1 MAREAARPSCHVIAG
16 RPSAM
21 VEQYGS
27 RPSLRAVADLV
38 TISQFATAA
47 GTLVL
52 AGATFAAVRSANTA
66 ARTAERSLMTGM
78 RPLLIP
84 SRTVDPTSKVLWR
97 DGHFIALEGGRGH
110 AHVAD
115 DVIYLAMAVR
125 NAGTGMAVLH
135 AWYPRCAT
143 FEPDATYADVDE
155 FRRLTIDLYIPAG
168 EPGFWES
175 AIRGRDDRHWAEIE
189 SAISER
195 RPFTIDV
202 LYGDQ
207 EGGQRVVS
215 RFILVPAGEDNW
227 YTQTGRH
234 WNLDR
239 PDPR

>member
-1 MAREAARPSCHVIAG
+1 M
-16 RPSAM
+16 
-21 VEQYGS
+21 
-27 RPSLRAVADLV
+27 ADLV

-66 ARTAERSLMTGM
+66 ARTAERSLMAGL

-84 SRTVDPTSKVLWR
+84 SRTNDPPMKVLWS
-97 DGHFIALEGGRGH
+97 DAHFIRLDGGRAYAETAG
-110 AHVAD
+110 
-115 DVIYLAMAVR
+115 DVIYLAMGVR

-135 AWYPRCAT
+135 GWYPNCVA
-143 FEPDATYADVDE
+143 FEPDATHAE
-155 FRRLTIDLYIPAG
+155 LEAFRRLTIDLYIPPG

-175 AIRGRDDRHWAEIE
+175 AIRGRDNPQWSQVAG
-189 SAISER
+189 AVTER

-215 RFILVPAGEDNW
+215 RFILMPAGEDGW

-234 WNLDR
+234 WNVDR

>member
-1 MAREAARPSCHVIAG
+1 M
-16 RPSAM
+16 
-21 VEQYGS
+21 
-27 RPSLRAVADLV
+27 ADLV
-38 TISQFATAA
+38 AISQFATAA

-66 ARTAERSLMTGM
+66 ARTAERSLMTGL

-84 SRTVDPTSKVLWR
+84 SRVVDPPMKVLWS
-97 DGHFIALEGGRGH
+97 DSHFIALEGGRAY
-110 AHVAD
+110 AHIAD

-135 AWYPRCAT
+135 GWYPRCAD
-143 FEPDATYADVDE
+143 FEPNATHLE
-155 FRRLTIDLYIPAG
+155 PEEHRRLRIDLYIPAG

-175 AIRGRDDRHWAEIE
+175 AIRGRDDPNWNEVA
-189 SAISER
+189 SAIEER
-195 RPFTIDV
+195 RAFTIDI

-207 EGGQRVVS
+207 EGGQRVIS
-215 RFILVPAGEDNW
+215 RFVVTPAGDSNW

-234 WNLDR
+234 WNVDR

>member
-1 MAREAARPSCHVIAG
+1 M
-16 RPSAM
+16 
-21 VEQYGS
+21 
-27 RPSLRAVADLV
+27 V

-66 ARTAERSLMTGM
+66 ARTAERSLMAGL

-84 SRTVDPTSKVLWR
+84 SRTVDPPMKVLWR
-97 DGHFIALEGGRGH
+97 DGHFIRLDGGRAYANLSDG
-110 AHVAD
+110 
-115 DVIYLAMAVR
+115 VIYLAMAVR

-135 AWYPRCAT
+135 GWSFRCAT
-143 FEPDATYADVDE
+143 FEPGATHADPE
-155 FRRLTIDLYIPAG
+155 EMRRLTIDLYIPAG

-175 AIRGRDDRHWAEIE
+175 AIRDREDPSWQEVE
-189 SAISER
+189 SVIVER

-207 EGGQRVVS
+207 EGGQRVIS
-215 RFILVPAGEDNW
+215 RFIIVPAGDDNW

>member
-1 MAREAARPSCHVIAG
+1 M
-16 RPSAM
+16 
-21 VEQYGS
+21 
-27 RPSLRAVADLV
+27 ADLV

-66 ARTAERSLMTGM
+66 ARTAERSLMAGL

-84 SRTVDPTSKVLWR
+84 SRTNDPPMKVLWS
-97 DGHFIALEGGRGH
+97 DSHFIRLDGGR
-110 AHVAD
+110 AYAETAC

-135 AWYPRCAT
+135 GWYPNCAA
-143 FEPDATYADVDE
+143 FEPDATHAE
-155 FRRLTIDLYIPAG
+155 LEAFRRLTIDLYIPPG

-175 AIRGRDDRHWAEIE
+175 AIRGRDNPQWSQVAG
-189 SAISER
+189 AVTER

-215 RFILVPAGEDNW
+215 RFILMPAGEDGW

-234 WNLDR
+234 WNVDR

>member
-1 MAREAARPSCHVIAG
+1 MA
-16 RPSAM
+16 
-21 VEQYGS
+21 
-27 RPSLRAVADLV
+27 DWV

-66 ARTAERSLMTGM
+66 ARTAERSLMTGL

-84 SRTVDPTSKVLWR
+84 SRTVDPVSKVLWR
-97 DGHFIALEGGRGH
+97 GPGPELRDTRA
-110 AHVAD
+110 
-115 DVIYLAMAVR
+115 VIYLAMGIR

-135 AWYPRCAT
+135 AWYPRCAV
-143 FEPDATYADVDE
+143 FEPDATYGDLDE
-155 FRRLTIDLYIPAG
+155 YRRLTIDLYIPAG
-168 EPGFWES
+168 EPGIWES
-175 AIRGRDDRHWAEIE
+175 AIRGRDDPHWAEVE
-189 SAISER
+189 SAIVER
-195 RPFTIDV
+195 RPFIVDV

-215 RFILVPAGEDNW
+215 RFIVTPVGDNW

-234 WNLDR
+234 WNIDR